1 MMFGGTNRREH
12 CGLGRD
18 KPSSHEATSEHKK
31 SRTLPVRAR
40 EGSAK
45 NLLIGRR
52 ETPSKT
58 QRHYGPLLVFIP
70 ISKSSLKNLAD
81 FHVLFA
87 EITDVKNSEP
97 DPIPGNP
104 FQFVIYPP
112 LRRKSSP
119 QTKNL
124 SFFSLYVQNHMNIY
138 NGRRLHSSL
147 GYLTPDS
154 IYKGRCVPGRSS

>member
-1 MMFGGTNRREH
+1 MKV
-12 CGLGRD
+12 L
-18 KPSSHEATSEHKK
+18 P
-31 SRTLPVRAR
+31 RTRS
-40 EGSAK
+40 G
-45 NLLIGRR
+45 NDR

-58 QRHYGPLLVFIP
+58 QRHYGPLLVYFFSGTKEYIKLGGF
-70 ISKSSLKNLAD
+70 S
-81 FHVLFA
+81 HTFA

-147 GYLTPDS
+147 GYRTPDS
-154 IYKGRCVPGRSS
+154 AYEGMCISEKAS